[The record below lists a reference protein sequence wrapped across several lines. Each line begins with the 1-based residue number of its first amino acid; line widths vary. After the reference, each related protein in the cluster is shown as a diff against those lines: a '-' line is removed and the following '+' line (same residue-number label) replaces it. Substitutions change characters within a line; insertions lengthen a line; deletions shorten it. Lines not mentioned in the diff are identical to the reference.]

1 MTETLPPDQPFELD
15 IDIVDDDIDM
25 LGHVNNV
32 VNLRWVQEA
41 AIAHWRRIATEQEQ
55 RSLLWVVSRHEI
67 DYRRPAFDGDGIVA
81 RTWIGGTRGR
91 AFERH
96 TEILRRKDRKT
107 LARALTLWRPVDPD
121 SLRPV
126 EVDTA
131 VRRRFSTQ
139 VES

>member
-1 MTETLPPDQPFELD
+1 MVAPLPPDHPFELD
-15 IDIVDDDIDM
+15 IEIVDGDIDM

-32 VNLRWVQEA
+32 VYLRWVQDV

-96 TEILRRKDRKT
+96 TEILRRRDRKT
-107 LARALTLWRPVDPD
+107 LARALTLWRPVDPEN
-121 SLRPV
+121 LRPV
-126 EVDTA
+126 EVDAAT
-131 VRRRFSTQ
+131 RRRFST
-139 VES
+139 STGS